1 MFSGNYL
8 FDIKVLDNGEVFLW
22 QMEKLWKDSDMKEK
36 MVLQIYLPAQQME
49 PLKLKLPLIDVEF
62 LIIVNAKYFDV
73 ESKYVENWGRFIS
86 FVMDMRELPFITI
99 TILISCWN
107 LYVQVTDLQNMV
119 FVF

>member
-62 LIIVNAKYFDV
+62 LIIVNANILMLKVNMLKIEAGLFLLLWIW
-73 ESKYVENWGRFIS
+73 ENFLLS
-86 FVMDMRELPFITI
+86 P
-99 TILISCWN
+99 
-107 LYVQVTDLQNMV
+107 
-119 FVF
+119 